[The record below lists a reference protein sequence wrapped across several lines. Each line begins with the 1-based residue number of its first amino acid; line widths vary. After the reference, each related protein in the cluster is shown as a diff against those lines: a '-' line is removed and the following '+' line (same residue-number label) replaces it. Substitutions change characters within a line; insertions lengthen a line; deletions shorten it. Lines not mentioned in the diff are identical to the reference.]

1 MVYACRS
8 QKITIKIWE
17 RLSTTT
23 ILQAVI
29 KALRDKIRKIA
40 YLFAYITVSQTA
52 NLKME
57 TKWPLKSLKVE
68 NFYTTEIRKF

>member
-1 MVYACRS
+1 MRVGAKKLQLRFE
-8 QKITIKIWE
+8 KGF
-17 RLSTTT
+17 STTT
-23 ILQAVI
+23 ILQTVI

-57 TKWPLKSLKVE
+57 IK
-68 NFYTTEIRKF
+68 

>member
-57 TKWPLKSLKVE
+57 TKWNL
-68 NFYTTEIRKF
+68 